1 MFTSTELTNAPLVPS
16 SITHLPTLTV
26 DVQKIK
32 DEINIFLLTKNK
44 DLIRVFD
51 MANMRRTMSSSGND
65 SLKHVLHIMREFLT
79 AKYKDDNV
87 KNLTIRKNFDIMTT
101 ALECLMINNI
111 DVSSDE
117 INTLMLGF
125 LTKNFIW

>member
-1 MFTSTELTNAPLVPS
+1 MFNSQELANAQLVPS
-16 SITHLPTLTV
+16 SITHLPTITV
-26 DVQKIK
+26 DIQKIK

-44 DLIRVFD
+44 DLIRVYD

-65 SLKHVLHIMREFLT
+65 SLKHVLHIIREFLT
-79 AKYKDDNV
+79 SKYKEDNV

-101 ALECLMINNI
+101 ALECLMANNI